1 MESNQQNFAQY
12 FLSEKDWTKKLE
24 IMYYLRKKTGIYY
37 DNTVVFKTLLTKL
50 FIDYLHKNT
59 NFHVDENLILSA
71 RMLCDCK
78 KVQNSTNVKDI
89 ENYASKGAD
98 FLATLGFS
106 KEFCKICEGVNR
118 YTPQEVRETESD
130 ILELTDQFGAMLLD
144 RPERI
149 GLDVSEAITLLQ
161 YRNLKDRENVFLE
174 DFVDFV
180 NQLESIPM
188 ISNNVKEL

>member
-98 FLATLGFS
+98 FLATLGFG

-144 RPERI
+144 RPERK
-149 GLDVSEAITLLQ
+149 GYSPEEAIDTI
-161 YRNLKDRENVFLE
+161 RNNNLKDVDNRVINQFSE
-174 DFVDFV
+174 FVKLLDSV
-180 NQLESIPM
+180 EA
-188 ISNNVKEL
+188 

>member
-12 FLSEKDWTKKLE
+12 FLSEK
-24 IMYYLRKKTGIYY
+24 GIYY

-188 ISNNVKEL
+188 ISNNVEEL